1 MGLVRPPLRCW
12 PYSSPSSKYLS
23 KRNTFL
29 DCQTSRWTCCCET
42 MLLYSS
48 HSSCKLPG
56 VPWWSLS
63 WSQLSSTWNAPGH
76 PKSGW
81 RGSVSVC
88 PGFAQSTYV
97 AGKRRYLSCTRA
109 NLNQLL
115 DTEAMLCRFVAHVT
129 IAGLSSSLGTFQ
141 WCSACRLRWA
151 SQRRVPPSSICPRR
165 SQQEP
170 CCLWE
175 AQETADYPN
184 HSLSKGCL
192 GKWVGRLLLCPVP
205 LGHVPVSLFWLFL
218 DW

>member
-1 MGLVRPPLRCW
+1 MRPPLRCW

-29 DCQTSRWTCCCET
+29 NCQTLRWTCCCET

-56 VPWWSLS
+56 VPWWSPS
-63 WSQLSSTWNAPGH
+63 WSQRGRLLDIQSLDGEARSLFVQGLSHS
-76 PKSGW
+76 S
-81 RGSVSVC
+81 
-88 PGFAQSTYV
+88 QSTYV

-115 DTEAMLCRFVAHVT
+115 DTEAMLCHFVAHVT
-129 IAGLSSSLGTFQ
+129 IAGLSPSLGTFQ
-141 WCSACRLRWA
+141 WCSACGSRWA